1 MNFTKEALGGLIVPL
16 LAIGYAVFALWEQFT
31 GDYRELTTDY
41 ALYLAVPILVLGG
54 FLILHR
60 LTPVLGRLAVV
71 RFFVPDHSKSGE
83 MSLEETAEAAAS
95 GPAARPGGW
104 MRLAALVGFA
114 FALVLTIE
122 TIGYLIA
129 FFLFAVLV
137 LLAMGVRSGVT
148 ILGVSVATVLV
159 VHFVFA
165 GLIDMP
171 LPESLLEEWLGGEE

>member
-1 MNFTKEALGGLIVPL
+1 MNFTKAALGGLIVPL

-31 GDYRELTTDY
+31 GDYMELTTDY
-41 ALYLAVPILVLGG
+41 TLYLAVPVLVLGG

-60 LTPVLGRLAVV
+60 LIPVLGRLPVV
-71 RFFVPDHSKSGE
+71 RFFVPDRAQSGE

-114 FALVLTIE
+114 FVLVLTLE
-122 TIGYLIA
+122 TVGYLIA
-129 FFLFAVLV
+129 FFTFAVLV
-137 LLAMGVRSGVT
+137 LLAMGVRSAVT
-148 ILGVSVATVLV
+148 ILAVSVATVLV

-171 LPESLLEEWLGGEE
+171 LPESFLEEWLGGEE